1 MGFIG
6 PINCPPGSV
15 VVTVVMATKKRKVF
29 FFFGFSWDFPSHL
42 LCSGGAGCVVAT
54 WCGLR
59 GEINAPPRVTLGFPV
74 VFQFSVLSFLNFSS
88 SHFPFHFLQLLI
100 IVLSFFLS
108 DFPL

>member
-108 DFPL
+108 DFL